1 MEPKHT
7 VFVQEL
13 AQRAASWWCG
23 LIYAIAL
30 QNTKKLFGYIII
42 VIIIIQWMPESV
54 NGAFEKPQKSQSR
67 SVEVQCNEYSLPS

>member
-7 VFVQEL
+7 VFVQDL
-13 AQRAASWWCG
+13 TQGAPSGWHG

-42 VIIIIQWMPESV
+42 IQWTPESA
-54 NGAFEKPQKSQSR
+54 NGAFEKPQKK
-67 SVEVQCNEYSLPS
+67 LI